1 MSVAGDSNGGV
12 SENDLRRR
20 FEGQLNKFTN
30 VVKGW
35 QYRWF
40 VLDPESGR
48 LEYYLIEERSGR
60 NRGNQH
66 LAGAVVIPSEEDS
79 QTFTINFA
87 SGEIY
92 KVRAIHAK
100 ERQVWVDRIRA
111 CALLH
116 NEALASNHPPL
127 PIREHLPPTPPGSR
141 SHIASGEPSDQL
153 QNLSLSALD
162 AFGSVHDI
170 LHKVDQKHQELAK
183 TIESLP
189 ACHDQEL
196 LILKATSQST
206 LLCMENA
213 LSLLQEYREHQIATP
228 VVITKHVPKHKALNQ
243 GSASLIPVSPHR
255 TLRTPS
261 TPSPMLRIPP
271 PTQATISTWHTSHST
286 APNIVSPGFQDSAN
300 KKPEHS
306 NNISAELNP
315 NKIEVQSSTKAITV
329 DQQQPTENHQA
340 ILSLDHQAVQS
351 TSRSPQH
358 GSHLSSPQRNHPPQP
373 HGSPVINKPNQLF
386 LDPSTAR
393 HNPNK
398 SPSHNKSPRS
408 SSPGIMRKFQ
418 AVKSGLKMVHNNV
431 K

>member
-183 TIESLP
+183 TVESLP
-189 ACHDQEL
+189 TCHDKEL

-228 VVITKHVPKHKALNQ
+228 VIITKHVPKHKSMSQ
-243 GSASLIPVSPHR
+243 GSSSSLMPVSPHR

-271 PTQATISTWHTSHST
+271 QTPATIST
-286 APNIVSPGFQDSAN
+286 
-300 KKPEHS
+300 
-306 NNISAELNP
+306 
-315 NKIEVQSSTKAITV
+315 
-329 DQQQPTENHQA
+329 
-340 ILSLDHQAVQS
+340 
-351 TSRSPQH
+351 
-358 GSHLSSPQRNHPPQP
+358 
-373 HGSPVINKPNQLF
+373 
-386 LDPSTAR
+386 
-393 HNPNK
+393 
-398 SPSHNKSPRS
+398 
-408 SSPGIMRKFQ
+408 
-418 AVKSGLKMVHNNV
+418 
-431 K
+431 